1 MSNNDNTRRESLS
14 YLTATFGADN
24 VTVYGDHTT
33 YRVVDG
39 EIIGVRHESAEVIV
53 KIGDWRVRFVPISS
67 YERLLLMGAWN
78 WVTGT
83 EYSSPLRWFSNK
95 CDKAEKA
102 LAPKVQEVEVEK
114 EPTAAEKIAKLDAEI
129 AALQEIVDYAANMKT
144 GADEVQEEEVDQD
157 QAETEAWISEV
168 WDRIEEE
175 RPASIQFEKEVK
187 AARAEKTPVRD
198 QGLQYIPTVIE
209 IIGLTTDMK
218 DLKDQIDRIQEN
230 YLQPAGWPYIWARH
244 VVDAI
249 WYAPES
255 FEDAKRIAL
264 EILANYLQEPTPDP
278 TPDPSPEDR
287 PGPGQDAMA
296 RIEASH
302 NAVLSVRVTRDQAQA
317 LLRRLN
323 WIEMEAGLG
332 YGHADGLRAILEEVI
347 NSPVRHPAAGA
358 RIYLAWMEKELLDDV
373 LTWTIPG
380 ANDPTSKPDAEKID
394 RVLVKY
400 QKEVLRGPWSVS
412 API

>member
-1 MSNNDNTRRESLS
+1 MSNNDNIRRESIS

-39 EIIGVRHESAEVIV
+39 EIIGARHESAEVIV
-53 KIGDWRVRFVPISS
+53 KVGDWRIRFVPLST
-67 YERLLLMGAWN
+67 YDRLLLMGAWN

-83 EYSSPLRWFSNK
+83 EYSSPLRWFNNK
-95 CDKAEKA
+95 CNKAEKA
-102 LAPKVQEVEVEK
+102 LAPKVEEVEVEK

-129 AALQEIVDYAANMKT
+129 AALQEIIDYAANMKT
-144 GADEVQEEEVDQD
+144 GADEVQEEEGDQD
-157 QAETEAWISEV
+157 QAETEAWISDV

-175 RPASIQFEKEVK
+175 RPADIKAEKEAK
-187 AARAEKTPVRD
+187 DSQDRETPVLD
-198 QGLQYIPTVIE
+198 EGLQYLPTVIE
-209 IIGLTTDMK
+209 IIGLTVDMK
-218 DLKDQIDRIQEN
+218 DLQDQIDLIQKN
-230 YLQPAGWPYIWARH
+230 YVQPSGWPYRWARH

-264 EILANYLQEPTPDP
+264 DILTHYLPEP

-287 PGPGQDAMA
+287 PGPGHDAMA

-332 YGHADGLRAILEEVI
+332 YGHADGLRAILEGVI
-347 NSPVRHPAAGA
+347 DSPLRHPAAGA
-358 RIYLAWMEKELLDDV
+358 RIHLDQVERDLLDDV
-373 LTWTIPG
+373 MTWTIPG
-380 ANDPTSKPDAEKID
+380 ANEPTSKTDAEKIA

-400 QKEVLRGPWSVS
+400 EKEVHRGPWAVSV
-412 API
+412 P

>member
-33 YRVVDG
+33 YRVIDG
-39 EIIGVRHESAEVIV
+39 EIIGARHESAEVVV
-53 KIGDWRVRFVPISS
+53 KVGDWRIRFVPLGNFD
-67 YERLLLMGAWN
+67 RLLLMGAYN

-83 EYSSPLRWFSNK
+83 EYSSPLRWFANK

-144 GADEVQEEEVDQD
+144 GDDEVQEVEVDQD

-175 RPASIQFEKEVK
+175 RPAAIAAEKEAK
-187 AARAEKTPVRD
+187 AKRAEETPVLD
-198 QGLQYIPTVIE
+198 EGLQYIPTVIE
-209 IIGLTTDMK
+209 ILGLTTNMK
-218 DLKDQIDRIQEN
+218 DLQDEIDRIQKN
-230 YLQPAGWPYIWARH
+230 YVQPSGWPYRWARH

-264 EILANYLQEPTPDP
+264 EILAVYLPEP

-287 PGPGQDAMA
+287 RGPGHDALA
-296 RIEASH
+296 RVEASH
-302 NAVLSVRVTRDQAQA
+302 NAVLSVRVTRDQAKA

-347 NSPVRHPAAGA
+347 NSQVRHPAAGA
-358 RIYLAWMEKELLDDV
+358 RIYLDRVETDLLDDV

-400 QKEVLRGPWSVS
+400 QKEVHRAPWSVS
-412 API
+412 ATI